1 MYKYVYVYIH
11 TYSSNQTN
19 QTWHTDL
26 SYHPVQVESSKH
38 VQQVSYQFLHHF
50 GLGKRLG
57 KRLGIT
63 LDISLSLS
71 LQFFLFL
78 WLWLAP
84 NLCNILGASPAW
96 SNQCWFGAGWSIH
109 GETDV
114 DAVRRE
120 RFARF
125 PHWVYPSSFDRGRPT
140 FPRCPN
146 GPNPPYRIF
155 GHSQVRAALYAGDW
169 CHGILGTENS
179 QFEPRS
185 QYLVCPNFLQ
195 FYPFAFGNL
204 RLAICSLSLES
215 A

>member
-1 MYKYVYVYIH
+1 MYIYTH
-11 TYSSNQTN
+11 TLPTKPTKHDTQTC
-19 QTWHTDL
+19 L
-26 SYHPVQVESSKH
+26 
-38 VQQVSYQFLHHF
+38 
-50 GLGKRLG
+50 
-57 KRLGIT
+57 IT
-63 LDISLSLS
+63 LSRWSRQSMCSRCLTNFFITLGWGNGWGNGWVLLWISLSLS

-195 FYPFAFGNL
+195 CYPFAFGNL